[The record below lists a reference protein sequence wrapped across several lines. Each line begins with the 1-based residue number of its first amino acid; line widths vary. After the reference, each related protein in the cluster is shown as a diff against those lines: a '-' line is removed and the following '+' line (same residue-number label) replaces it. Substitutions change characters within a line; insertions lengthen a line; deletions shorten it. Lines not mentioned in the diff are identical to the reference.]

1 MNFARHLAEWRN
13 RAHLLYRP
21 DALSRIEL
29 RPGDV
34 AIDCGANVGLVT
46 RRLARPGVIVYA
58 FEPNPYAFA
67 ELQARFHGRP
77 NVHCR
82 NQGVLDTNGAFSL
95 YLHQFSAQAPV
106 KWSTG
111 SSLLANKGNVDPAA
125 AVEVEVIDLA
135 QFVLDLNRRVAVLK
149 LDVEGVEYRILN
161 RMLDAGALGWI
172 DHILVEAHEKRMPAL
187 AQEAARVRQRLD
199 AAGITHIDWSWI

>member
-1 MNFARHLAEWRN
+1 M
-13 RAHLLYRP
+13 
-21 DALSRIEL
+21 
-29 RPGDV
+29 
-34 AIDCGANVGLVT
+34 VT
-46 RRLARPGVIVYA
+46 RRLARPGVTVYA

-67 ELQARFHGRP
+67 ELHARFHGRP

-95 YLHQFSAQAPV
+95 YLHHLSAQAPV

-111 SSLLANKGNVDPAA
+111 SSLLANKGNVDPAT

-135 QFVLDLNRRVAVLK
+135 QFVLDLKQRVAVLK

-161 RMLDAGALGWI
+161 RMLDAGALERI
-172 DHILVEAHEKRMPAL
+172 DHILVEAHEKRMHAL
-187 AQEAARVRQRLD
+187 AEEAAQVRQRLD